1 MHIIC
6 TIKWSKLCI
15 GIPEDDEENG
25 TEIIFEELM
34 SENHPKM
41 MNIMTNKFEKFG
53 KYQVG

>member
-25 TEIIFEELM
+25 TR
-34 SENHPKM
+34 N
-41 MNIMTNKFEKFG
+41 NIWRINVWESSKNDE
-53 KYQVG
+53 YHDQQIQEAW

>member
-1 MHIIC
+1 MHKIC

-25 TEIIFEELM
+25 TETIFEELM

-41 MNIMTNKFEKFG
+41 MNIMTNKFKKLG